1 MKEDLNKAQRSFKAD
16 SYSGIKVYPVMQ
28 KMTKPSADEVRKSC
42 MATLAHA
49 HAVYVEA
56 TRQNMGKEGLRAIG
70 EANRLHGL
78 TLGKSAIQSG
88 GLKKG
93 DLHSIFDFFR
103 AAHPYFG
110 FELEVNALTDKKLDL
125 KVTSCP
131 WIDSFRALGAGKDIC
146 TWVTR
151 IDEGIGQAV
160 DPEVNMTIP
169 KCMMRGDDYCIY
181 RYEKQ

>member
-1 MKEDLNKAQRSFKAD
+1 
-16 SYSGIKVYPVMQ
+16 MQ
-28 KMTKPSADEVRKSC
+28 KMTRPSADEVRKVC
-42 MATLAHA
+42 MATLADA

-56 TRQNMGKEGLRAIG
+56 TRRNMGRKGLNAIG

-78 TLGKSAIQSG
+78 TLGKSAIESG

-93 DLHSIFDFFR
+93 DLHSIFEFFS
-103 AAHPYFG
+103 AAHPCFG
-110 FELEVNALTDKKLDL
+110 FELEVDSLTDTKLDL

-131 WIDSFRALGAGKDIC
+131 WIDAFRARGAGEDIC
-146 TWVTR
+146 TWVTK

-160 DPEVNMTIP
+160 DPAFKLTIP

-181 RYEKQ
+181 RYTK

>member
-1 MKEDLNKAQRSFKAD
+1 
-16 SYSGIKVYPVMQ
+16 MQ
-28 KMTKPSADEVRKSC
+28 KMTKPSADDVRKTC
-42 MATLAHA
+42 MATLADA

-56 TRQNMGKEGLRAIG
+56 TRQTMGIEGLKAIG

-88 GLKKG
+88 GLKRG

-110 FELEVNALTDKKLDL
+110 FELEVIAFTDKKLDL
-125 KVTSCP
+125 KVRSCP
-131 WIDSFRALGAGKDIC
+131 WIDSFRARGAGEDIC
-146 TWVTR
+146 TWVTKM
-151 IDEGIGQAV
+151 DEGIGQAV
-160 DPEVNMTIP
+160 DPDVRLTIS

-181 RYEKQ
+181 RYTKQ